1 MKNLA
6 NQSRAGKTNQKVQE
20 ATGSSK
26 RKLNEVSL
34 IYVPIFIGGRH
45 RGAGMGP
52 AALQVAELP
61 QQIEKLGYKVVR
73 EIEIAQPPAT
83 CWFHRDDD
91 GKIGARCVP
100 EILQVSKDTAAA
112 VEEALAA
119 GTIPI
124 TIGGDHSL
132 AIGSIT
138 GVSSYYRKQKEKF
151 GLVWFDAHGDINTPD
166 TSYSANLHGM
176 PLAISLGKGE
186 PSLTQLG
193 GFSPKVEG
201 ERTVLIGLRDV
212 DPPEKDL
219 IRELGIHAFTMRD
232 VDHLGMG
239 KLSELALELVGSGI
253 SGIHLSFD
261 IDVMDP
267 EIAPGVTTVAPGGMS
282 YREAHLALT
291 LLAETGLIRSID
303 FVELNPARDIRNR
316 TAELT
321 VDLIKTSLG
330 HKIM

>member
-6 NQSRAGKTNQKVQE
+6 NQSNKPANE
-20 ATGSSK
+20 AEMEAAAAK
-26 RKLNEVSL
+26 KIREVTL

-52 AALQVAELP
+52 AALRVAELP
-61 QQIEKLGYKVVR
+61 EQIEKLGFTVIN
-73 EIEIAQPPAT
+73 EIEISQPPAA
-83 CWFHRDDD
+83 CWYEEVT
-91 GKIGARCVP
+91 KKSRCLP
-100 EILQVSKDTAAA
+100 EIAQVSEDVARAVKDAM
-112 VEEALAA
+112 AA
-119 GTIPI
+119 GSIPI

-132 AIGSIT
+132 AIGSIS
-138 GVSSYYRKQKEKF
+138 GVSSYYRERKERF
-151 GLVWFDAHGDINTPD
+151 GLLWFDAHGDINTPD

-186 PSLTQLG
+186 ESLTQLC

-201 ERTVLIGLRDV
+201 KRSVLIGLRDV

-232 VDHLGMG
+232 IDHLGMG
-239 KLSELALELVGSGI
+239 RLSELALELVGKDI

-291 LLAETGLIRSID
+291 MLAETGLVRSID

-316 TAELT
+316 TAELA

>member
-1 MKNLA
+1 MEIR
-6 NQSRAGKTNQKVQE
+6 ST
-20 ATGSSK
+20 
-26 RKLNEVSL
+26 RKPKDVSL
-34 IYVPIFIGGRH
+34 IYVPVFIGGRH

-52 AALQVAELP
+52 AALRVAELP
-61 QQIEKLGYKVVR
+61 EQIEKLGCRVVK
-73 EIEIAQPPAT
+73 EIEIPQPPPT
-83 CWFHRDDD
+83 CWFKKEE
-91 GKIGARCVP
+91 GVGARCVP
-100 EILQVSKDTAAA
+100 EILEVAAA
-112 VEEALAA
+112 TAEAVEAALSA
-119 GTIPI
+119 GTVPI

-138 GVSSYYRKQKEKF
+138 GVSSYYRQQKEKF
-151 GLVWFDAHGDINTPD
+151 GLIWFDAHGDINTPD

-186 PSLTQLG
+186 AKLTHLG
-193 GFSPKVEG
+193 GFAPKVEG
-201 ERTVLIGLRDV
+201 KRTVLIGLRDV

-232 VDHLGMG
+232 IDHLGMG
-239 KLSELALELVGSGI
+239 KLSELALELVGSDV

-291 LLAETGLIRSID
+291 LLAETDLIRSID

>member
-6 NQSRAGKTNQKVQE
+6 NKSTVEEEIEQHPHKTGQV
-20 ATGSSK
+20 T
-26 RKLNEVSL
+26 L
-34 IYVPIFIGGRH
+34 IYVPVFIGGRH

-52 AALQVAELP
+52 AALKVAELRKH
-61 QQIEKLGYKVVR
+61 IEKLDYTVAA
-73 EIEIAQPPAT
+73 EIDIPEPPSA
-83 CWFHRDDD
+83 CWFDTDV
-91 GKIGARCVP
+91 KGARCVP
-100 EILQVSKDTAAA
+100 EISQLSIEVAGA
-112 VEEALAA
+112 VESAMKA

-138 GVSSYYRKQKEKF
+138 GVSRYYRERNEEF

-166 TSYSANLHGM
+166 TSASANLHGM

-186 PSLTQLG
+186 AGLTHLG
-193 GFSPKVEG
+193 GFAPKVDG
-201 ERTVLIGLRDV
+201 NRTVLIGLRDV

-219 IRELGIHAFTMRD
+219 IRELKIHSFTMRD
-232 VDHLGMG
+232 IDQLGMG
-239 KLSELALELVGSGI
+239 MLSQLVLELVGSDI
-253 SGIHLSFD
+253 AGIHLSFD

-267 EIAPGVTTVAPGGMS
+267 EIAPGVTTMAPGGMS
-282 YREAHLALT
+282 FREAQLALT
-291 LLAETGLIRSID
+291 LLAETGLVRSID

-316 TAELT
+316 TAKLT
-321 VDLIKTSLG
+321 VDLIKTTLG

>member
-6 NQSRAGKTNQKVQE
+6 NQAKDK
-20 ATGSSK
+20 ATSPKEGAVASHPPK
-26 RKLNEVSL
+26 RTNEVTL

-52 AALQVAELP
+52 AAVRVAELP
-61 QQIEKLGYKVVR
+61 EQIEKLGFVVAK
-73 EIEIAQPPAT
+73 EVNIEEPPNA
-83 CWFHRDDD
+83 CWYDEQTA
-91 GKIGARCVP
+91 GIARCVP
-100 EILQVSKDTAAA
+100 EISKLSADVAAA
-112 VEEALAA
+112 VEAAMEA
-119 GTIPI
+119 GTIPV

-138 GVSSYYRKQKEKF
+138 GASRYYRQRKESF
-151 GLVWFDAHGDINTPD
+151 GLIWFDAHGDINTPD

-176 PLAISLGKGE
+176 PLAISLGRGV
-186 PSLTQLG
+186 SDLTQLG
-193 GFSPKVEG
+193 GFAPKVEG
-201 ERTVLIGLRDV
+201 KRVVLIGLRDV

-232 VDHLGMG
+232 IDHLGMG
-239 KLSELALELVGSGI
+239 KLSELALELVGSDI
-253 SGIHLSFD
+253 TGIHLSFD

-282 YREAHLALT
+282 FREAHLALT
-291 LLAETGLIRSID
+291 MLAETGLIRSID

-316 TAELT
+316 TAELA
-321 VDLIKTSLG
+321 VDLIKTTLG

>member
-6 NQSRAGKTNQKVQE
+6 NPSNELVQSKTAKKSDQPP
-20 ATGSSK
+20 K
-26 RKLNEVSL
+26 RSQGVAL

-52 AALQVAELP
+52 AAVKVAELP
-61 QQIEKLGYKVVR
+61 EQIEKLGFKVTK
-73 EIEIAQPPAT
+73 EIDIPMPSSS
-83 CWFHRDDD
+83 CWFEE
-91 GKIGARCVP
+91 GTSNGARCVP
-100 EILQVSKDTAAA
+100 EIAQVAQDLAKVVETAMA
-112 VEEALAA
+112 E
-119 GTIPI
+119 GCIPI

-132 AIGSIT
+132 AIGSIA
-138 GVSSYYRKQKEKF
+138 GASQYYKKREESF

-166 TSYSANLHGM
+166 TSASANLHGM

-186 PSLTQLG
+186 ARLTELG
-193 GFSPKVEG
+193 GFAPKVEAK
-201 ERTVLIGLRDV
+201 RTVLIGLRDV
-212 DPPEKDL
+212 DPPEKTL

-232 VDHLGMG
+232 IDHLSMG
-239 KLSELALELVGSGI
+239 SLTELTLELVGSDI

-267 EIAPGVTTVAPGGMS
+267 EIAPGVTTMAPGGMS

-291 LLAETGLIRSID
+291 LLAETGLVRSID

-316 TAELT
+316 TAELM
-321 VDLIKTSLG
+321 VDLVKTSLG

>member
-6 NQSRAGKTNQKVQE
+6 NQ
-20 ATGSSK
+20 ATEQATKSSEGALASQAPK
-26 RKLNEVSL
+26 RLNEVTL

-52 AALQVAELP
+52 AAVKVAELP
-61 QQIEKLGYKVVR
+61 EQIQRLGFKVAKEVH
-73 EIEIAQPPAT
+73 IEEPPSA
-83 CWFHRDDD
+83 CWFDEQVT
-91 GKIGARCVP
+91 GMARCVP
-100 EILQVSKDTAAA
+100 EITKLSADVAEA
-112 VEEALAA
+112 VEAAMAA
-119 GTIPI
+119 GTIPV

-132 AIGSIT
+132 AIGSI
-138 GVSSYYRKQKEKF
+138 GGASSYYRQRKESF
-151 GLVWFDAHGDINTPD
+151 GLIWFDAHGDINTPD
-166 TSYSANLHGM
+166 TSHSANLHGM

-186 PSLTQLG
+186 ERLTQLC
-193 GFSPKVEG
+193 GFAPKVEG
-201 ERTVLIGLRDV
+201 KRTVLIGLRDV

-232 VDHLGMG
+232 IDHLGMS
-239 KLSELALELVGSGI
+239 KLSELALELVGQDI

-291 LLAETGLIRSID
+291 MLAETGLIRSID

-316 TAELT
+316 TAELA

>member
-6 NQSRAGKTNQKVQE
+6 TNNTKLKDAETKAQNETASSAKKQIQE
-20 ATGSSK
+20 VT
-26 RKLNEVSL
+26 L
-34 IYVPIFIGGRH
+34 IYVPIFIGGGH
-45 RGAGMGP
+45 RGAAMGP

-61 QQIEKLGYKVVR
+61 EQIEKLGFKIR
-73 EIEIAQPPAT
+73 NEIHINQPPSA
-83 CWFHRDDD
+83 CWFD
-91 GKIGARCVP
+91 GSARGARCLP
-100 EILQVSKDTAAA
+100 EIKQVSVEVAAA
-112 VEEALAA
+112 VEHALES
-119 GTIPI
+119 GSIPI

-138 GVSSYYRKQKEKF
+138 GVSKYYRHRNEQF

-166 TSYSANLHGM
+166 TSVSANIHGM

-186 PSLTQLG
+186 DSLVNLG
-193 GFSPKVEG
+193 GFSPKVDG
-201 ERTVLIGLRDV
+201 QRTVLIGLRDV
-212 DPPEKDL
+212 DPPEKEI

-232 VDHLGMG
+232 LDHIGMG
-239 KLSELALELVGSGI
+239 MLSEMALELVGSGI

-267 EIAPGVTTVAPGGMS
+267 DIAPGVTTLAPGGMS
-282 YREAHLALT
+282 YREAQLALT
-291 LLAETGLIRSID
+291 LLAETGLVRSID

-321 VDLIKTSLG
+321 VDLIKTTLG
-330 HKIM
+330 HRIM